1 MDPIE
6 RLQYPLPE
14 EELLR
19 EIQKLRSRQ
28 ADDYRNLEEEF
39 RQRNQKL
46 REDHEQEIQNCI
58 RQYFA
63 KNNQDQPEDLS
74 LHRQHAAEYST
85 SSSGANSF
93 SSHANSSS
101 GFALQMAAAQAS
113 VSGQTAGPGQVA
125 GPPLVTLAS
134 SNFLMPPPPNQSQ
147 SSHSSNEDI
156 GCSNEVRLKLHE
168 HLMQKHR
175 RECPTCSSVP
185 TGNLSDC
192 NCDISASIAAGALT
206 IGGAAAKIRP
216 VIRTYSAPL
225 PLTNPAFF
233 QPQASGLPSMP
244 TDPYPIPPTDQEMY
258 NIKQHIRNNVLQ
270 KSKFKRK
277 SSAQK

>member
-1 MDPIE
+1 MDPNE

-28 ADDYRNLEEEF
+28 ADEYRNLEEDY
-39 RQRNQKL
+39 RQRHQKL
-46 REDHEQEIQNCI
+46 REDHEQEVQNCI
-58 RQYFA
+58 RHYFA

-74 LHRQHAAEYST
+74 LHRQHGDYST
-85 SSSGANSF
+85 NSSGANSF
-93 SSHANSSS
+93 SSHANSTS
-101 GFALQMAAAQAS
+101 GFSLQMAAAAASGGANQA
-113 VSGQTAGPGQVA
+113 A
-125 GPPLVTLAS
+125 PPLVTLAS

-147 SSHSSNEDI
+147 SSHSSTEDCS
-156 GCSNEVRLKLHE
+156 GCSNEVKHKLHE
-168 HLMQKHR
+168 HLMQRRR
-175 RECPTCSSVP
+175 RECPTCSTMGS
-185 TGNLSDC
+185 GNPMDC
-192 NCDISASIAAGALT
+192 NCDISASIAAVAAS
-206 IGGAAAKIRP
+206 GAAKMRP
-216 VIRTYSAPL
+216 VLRTYSAPL

-233 QPQASGLPSMP
+233 QPPPSQASGLPSMP
-244 TDPYPIPPTDQEMY
+244 SDPYPIPPTDQEMY

>member
-6 RLQYPLPE
+6 RLQYALPE

-74 LHRQHAAEYST
+74 LHRQHAAEYSG

-93 SSHANSSS
+93 SSQANLSQS

-113 VSGQTAGPGQVA
+113 VSGQAA

-147 SSHSSNEDI
+147 SSHSSTEDCS
-156 GCSNEVRLKLHE
+156 GCSNEVRHKLHE

-185 TGNLSDC
+185 SGNLSDC

-206 IGGAAAKIRP
+206 IGGAASKIRP